1 MSLNVCKQT
10 FRISRAHFSKSKRC
24 FNVKFSTLFSY
35 EKYLS
40 PKTFSVPLRK
50 LFTFA
55 FQVPRE
61 CSSWAFRNG
70 AVQMLFLTPTRNM
83 FPGKFVRWIRFLPV
97 LREYIC
103 YNVERG
109 EVRKMSDLFSQFL
122 LALRVSA
129 RKPEIKR

>member
-1 MSLNVCKQT
+1 M
-10 FRISRAHFSKSKRC
+10 
-24 FNVKFSTLFSY
+24 
-35 EKYLS
+35 
-40 PKTFSVPLRK
+40 
-50 LFTFA
+50 
-55 FQVPRE
+55 
-61 CSSWAFRNG
+61 
-70 AVQMLFLTPTRNM
+70 
-83 FPGKFVRWIRFLPV
+83 